1 MIILPWEKGNGKRS
15 RHAAV
20 GWLDV
25 MRTGGGFQLPGKL
38 ISLRHDSFPVESL
51 ERRRLLSISRSQKPH
66 TCPCSSATHSRQSRW
81 RSRPG
86 PRPRSRSRSLGPT
99 ALSLDL
105 DLGLD
110 LTCPQGLSSSRLKAQ
125 DTRLNASPVRTNAK
139 RFQRRRRISFPGSQ
153 QLTARGLR
161 PFTYHSATGSRG
173 GAAGDLDPQ
182 GLRPHLSRYRPHAP

>member
-1 MIILPWEKGNGKRS
+1 
-15 RHAAV
+15 
-20 GWLDV
+20 

-110 LTCPQGLSSSRLKAQ
+110 LTCPQGLSSSRLKAPVRSHAAQ
-125 DTRLNASPVRTNAK
+125 LQATAAKRRNRGSQLSTLNSQLFTEKFLFPSITFSISVIRSTQGTCSRSKRDAAFLPSSPVRMPMNFVPA
-139 RFQRRRRISFPGSQ
+139 RRLPRTSE
-153 QLTARGLR
+153 
-161 PFTYHSATGSRG
+161 
-173 GAAGDLDPQ
+173 
-182 GLRPHLSRYRPHAP
+182 